1 MFYNKTVPFSYEIK
15 IANSG
20 RARRRLNSK
29 SLDEKA
35 LGSNLGQLARGAAVF
50 DPNAYDG
57 DGDGLVQDST
67 PFERPAV
74 LSAIASLSRGGFS
87 SEGAWGDTFDNWTV
101 GKTNEEIAEI
111 AVPDNEVQ
119 LIQYVQALIG
129 AYGKR
134 SFDDEAEVMKFLLKG
149 KNFDFTP
156 ETITSLREQLAQALN
171 DNPEL
176 RKYID
181 NFGIPPVVTRDLELG
196 QNARMTTHLLLTLNK
211 DYVMAMRAPRSE
223 EDNFSH
229 IAWWKEELEESL
241 GTPRAWDFVVPEGTS
256 IPSLV
261 GRSVLGDTFIHE
273 YGHFLH
279 SVAIDNHPDPAM
291 RDELWNLW
299 HQRWHEIAEKEGIRD
314 GIFTVATNIV
324 DSRSQENP
332 LPSDYGMVPPSAYA
346 VTDPVEFVAEVFLK
360 TIRHRDE
367 ATDDEKKLIADIT
380 GFASRSLTPNDE
392 SKYGLTPY
400 EIAQIV
406 VPSSP
411 EEAIETLEDWTQS
424 FLDLREYPDLVAS
437 GGTASER
444 VKKELKRMKSYLS
457 IYRVQSRAASK
468 PDVTPDEIFDFSPET
483 VAKMREIVEQTLIQ
497 QPQMLE
503 HVRLFGMPPIFV
515 TKEPIDEMS
524 AFFQTGTGPDY
535 IVFHPSVILDE
546 NWFKA
551 PRAFDESFKIKGTE
565 WYFTSNGKN
574 GAIATLTHEYGHYI
588 NSLSVDIHPDRESRY
603 LAGWYWRNSWE
614 EVAPRGLKGFRYRM
628 AVKKFKKANPDFV
641 SDTADKRWLQSY
653 ELQRAI
659 KRSEPLDWE
668 NGPPHVLSEYG
679 QKNPTEMFAEGY
691 QGIVSGD
698 SEMAARV
705 SPTLRRD
712 IEMIVGRV
720 PRDNITNV
728 REVDTEQRTPKQ
740 GFASLS
746 ITREPDGTRS
756 MTEAMNGGDDSPLD
770 GSDWLKDATPREI
783 AQALVPRTRQD
794 AVRLILQSLLTGN
807 RTPDPLSLAALE
819 QIILEAF
826 DHDLFDY
833 SPDTIAKME
842 KYLEKTLIESPQ
854 FLWQVRRFGSL
865 PFMATDRKKVKRY
878 RDNLKQG
885 LKTRVPR
892 SSGPRV
898 DYPIPLPTQPEHI
911 FLASIFDCIVDSPSV
926 MGVTYGGLFIA
937 MNMSHRNWLGL
948 WDKREKMPSHGG
960 FSRRSLLG
968 KPKDPNQIS
977 IFPEND
983 SLGRTMLAN
992 FTVSF
997 EGTIVHEWH
1006 HGWWSRLFGHKP
1018 DVSTLLTT
1026 QTQALNVTKDAMV
1039 RIGGG
1044 RAARLRYFFPNLTHA
1059 QAEAITTFA
1068 RDNFSQQSLT
1078 QVPAG
1083 GGIGGASNAVLS
1095 WMYRASLTYDQLRPN
1110 STVAERDIFLKRLED
1125 YYDAIGQTGLKR
1137 LQIEAARQTFITGK
1151 LTTDDDLVRGMG
1163 ANPHDPKQAAGV
1175 VMYFGYDPVF
1185 TDSWWKAMATDY
1197 PDIFGDS
1204 RLSLTTLAG
1213 MYAQKNPQETLAELG
1228 ALLAQPD
1235 KNYTDMFVTPELKAI
1250 FLYLMGEHG
1259 DPFTLPNAPPP
1270 WSQQRGF
1277 PSRTERVIHARETV
1291 SQRASNS
1298 LGNVASMS
1306 TPSGEASRR
1315 ITSTIDS
1322 NGHTNFRVGNYAFT
1336 IPGDKY
1342 MPDLSTAYTRWASES
1357 HFDMQQI
1364 SAMIMGLKPSDSRPA
1379 YQVGN
1384 TEINAL
1390 ISGLPI
1396 ETEEYKEMRKNIRS
1410 MVAETQRML
1419 NELRDTETHSSMP
1432 LYHTLAA
1439 MNSSD
1444 GLINANVGDEIY
1456 LPLASFTP
1464 RVVGS
1469 SDVPVYLR
1477 TFNPN
1482 ESSAVLKLA
1491 IGARVINSN
1500 LLENVNH
1507 NDEWLDVPIENI
1519 TGGRFRVASRK
1530 ERNGIPFIEIEHS
1543 DIFDTNQGK
1552 FSNVDPEKAMSS
1564 IKDMVLI
1571 DRGIR
1576 EIEAMNRD
1584 RSFIAKDDPRYGVL
1598 TDQLNSRT
1606 DEVVLSMFGNN
1617 IQPPNP
1623 ITKLSPEKQQQI
1635 IDEMPVLR
1643 AIPISSMDKRN
1654 LPGFTSTSSNFGFDR
1669 IITPE
1674 RNLARASV
1682 RMLEENREYIKERQM
1697 VGTNDR
1703 VLDDS
1708 WITGTIER
1716 MDSGEITH
1724 VDAMDT
1730 MGIAVEVLRNRVR
1743 NQVSTED
1750 ATNGDIYN
1758 YQKIG
1763 NRLRQAMLV
1772 EINNE
1777 DIDSAS
1783 LPNRPM
1789 GFASETSRTNTKISE
1804 PFNPTVISTQASDDE
1819 WKEFESERTIVQAV
1833 VYDIKGE
1840 KVVFGV
1846 QERHGLDTTGIK
1858 VIALNPYE
1866 ITGLDR
1872 DSEKGQEMALDWL
1885 YANLAS
1891 SAEADYRN
1899 DNRTEISALL
1909 YAATKGDKE
1918 AGKKFKEYA
1927 ATGRAMAAE
1936 KRQEALDKERQSLEA
1951 RLSDPRVS
1959 SDVKSLQERLAISR
1973 RTKKDG
1979 SYVSNVSE
1987 KEIEDAK
1994 ITPNN
1999 LVLVRWSEF
2008 PPEYDTD
2015 GNVILYPA
2023 GNYVATDRNTV
2034 HFTLNHSVEEHMFWN
2049 DGTGEGYL
2057 IIVTLGDVLDANGIE
2072 SLDNLYGVDTYFTPK
2087 PGEGLKIPKP
2097 KVIKVSKGEN
2107 RKAITDRVIREEFD
2121 AFAVEGGPH
2130 YTNTA
2135 GFEDTV
2141 RLVARD
2147 LGIVPGGLHAN
2158 RPHSM
2163 LEQINNYIG
2172 SDGETRDLLP
2182 EKNNTGVHS
2191 EDIGEMERNAILRL
2205 SDREHAPWSGVSRS
2219 SVPNPAGSFAS
2230 RSASVV
2236 GKDSEQIAKE
2246 LELSDE
2252 ELIILSEDS
2261 LLDNIEQITSGELEK
2276 RPIHSKMEKFK
2287 KRLLNSIR
2295 IEMSDDGI
2303 PMIMADPNPVV
2314 FQFVP
2319 DKRDWSK
2326 VRVPKRETVVKT
2338 AEYIKQ
2344 HQDENWPIESYKT
2357 IQEFG
2362 DRLLALVRGESEGTP
2377 QEDIGE
2383 TVGTGWLSLYLSGLS
2398 DPIVTSYFGTNRV
2411 GDSIHDLFGHVGIG
2425 RGFDRHGEWANPLAL
2440 ISTLDHPIFDDF
2452 TEADK
2457 DGIKRF
2463 LLIEYAVTRIEQTHG
2478 YQTLSGKRPVYDETT
2493 DSSQWSTWIQ
2503 FFDGDIQIIIDMLD
2517 DSDRTQV
2524 LNDDGSPKKAR
2535 SSGFASISAATRS
2548 DIREIAKQD
2557 AIHAKGFASKAS
2569 IQESSRVIGEGG
2581 DASKTSI
2588 LSRAKE
2594 KLKLNDRQVGHID
2607 SMTNKIHSIFRS
2619 GKIYDE
2625 PIHPAI
2631 DDRRKELL
2639 DSIRVVRA
2647 EGGMTMIVAEPNPI
2661 FNAHLPV
2668 KRDWA
2673 SIELP
2678 PREAVDEAIEKLKSN
2693 SGGRRSNGAGVQ
2705 KFIEHL
2711 SSIIDEIE
2719 KLGETT
2725 DLPYEK
2731 GPGNYVS
2738 YVQQYY
2744 DSLRNPVGASQL
2756 LMGSDGLHDA
2766 FGHFGT
2772 GRGYDRHGE
2781 WANYLALKDM
2791 IDASPLTDEE
2801 KEDAH
2806 RFWFREYG
2814 FLQFGKRGDLEGVDE
2829 MLRFMA
2835 DNYDGPFSDILDII
2849 DSGHNGLDDAPT
2861 EDVPSGESISNISA
2875 SELRQ
2880 AAKNDVESRLSKQP
2894 SGFASR
2900 RRDWKTNTH
2909 DIEIDTSTADSD
2921 MFNVDENGNTIQVH
2935 VPDKSKV
2942 LNPKTKQYMILDSV
2956 QRASE
2961 YIADGG
2967 NLSEVPDDYIMEAML
2982 MNIDRLPGTKFV
2994 KQNGRFK
3001 FAGMGG
3007 GQYGALRLVDSKTGT
3022 IFGIKFDSDFKYGV
3036 LGARKRE
3043 TTEVPSLTP
3052 SDRQRLGMTQTVGP
3066 KRLMPQERII
3076 PVNNGTDNLAY
3087 HQSMNE
3093 IIAGAISEMLGFEPM
3108 PMRIVKRSRQGSGDG
3123 FYDGD
3128 ENKDGVRRP
3137 GIALILEFAQSRYTN
3152 VEEYDNQVPVDT
3164 IKPISMLRLIL
3175 LDAILANWDRNDGN
3189 ILVAH
3194 QSDGSRALIPL
3205 DNGDSIQESGFL
3217 TTNADGTRVRSFS
3230 HGGGDLTHRGGEYGL
3245 RHAMDYHLPLNYTG
3259 KGDSLKQATLEEI
3272 QTMVSSIMV
3281 DYRIGLKE
3289 KTEQIEKIT
3298 ANAIEHLENLGLSK
3312 EKIDMLKEDYKQ
3324 ALINVRRRWEELS
3337 QMSDEELSE
3346 IIYENILARS

>member
-1 MFYNKTVPFSYEIK
+1 M
-15 IANSG
+15 
-20 RARRRLNSK
+20 
-29 SLDEKA
+29 KA
-35 LGSNLGQLARGAAVF
+35 
-50 DPNAYDG
+50 
-57 DGDGLVQDST
+57 
-67 PFERPAV
+67 
-74 LSAIASLSRGGFS
+74 
-87 SEGAWGDTFDNWTV
+87 
-101 GKTNEEIAEI
+101 
-111 AVPDNEVQ
+111 
-119 LIQYVQALIG
+119 
-129 AYGKR
+129 
-134 SFDDEAEVMKFLLKG
+134 
-149 KNFDFTP
+149 
-156 ETITSLREQLAQALN
+156 
-171 DNPEL
+171 
-176 RKYID
+176 
-181 NFGIPPVVTRDLELG
+181 
-196 QNARMTTHLLLTLNK
+196 
-211 DYVMAMRAPRSE
+211 
-223 EDNFSH
+223 
-229 IAWWKEELEESL
+229 
-241 GTPRAWDFVVPEGTS
+241 
-256 IPSLV
+256 
-261 GRSVLGDTFIHE
+261 
-273 YGHFLH
+273 
-279 SVAIDNHPDPAM
+279 
-291 RDELWNLW
+291 
-299 HQRWHEIAEKEGIRD
+299 
-314 GIFTVATNIV
+314 
-324 DSRSQENP
+324 
-332 LPSDYGMVPPSAYA
+332 
-346 VTDPVEFVAEVFLK
+346 
-360 TIRHRDE
+360 
-367 ATDDEKKLIADIT
+367 
-380 GFASRSLTPNDE
+380 
-392 SKYGLTPY
+392 
-400 EIAQIV
+400 
-406 VPSSP
+406 
-411 EEAIETLEDWTQS
+411 
-424 FLDLREYPDLVAS
+424 
-437 GGTASER
+437 
-444 VKKELKRMKSYLS
+444 YLS
-457 IYRVQSRAASK
+457 IHRVQSRPASK
-468 PDVTPDEIFDFSPET
+468 PNVTPDEIFDFSPET

-515 TKEPIDEMS
+515 TKEPMDEMS
-524 AFFQTGTGPDY
+524 AFFQTGAGPDY

-551 PRAFDESFKIKGTE
+551 PRAFDESYKIKGTE
-565 WYFTSNGKN
+565 WYFTANGKN
-574 GAIATLTHEYGHYI
+574 GATATLTHEYGHYI
-588 NSLSVDIHPDRESRY
+588 NNLSADIHPDRESRY
-603 LAGWYWRNSWE
+603 LAGWYWRQSWE
-614 EVAPRGLKGFRYRM
+614 EVAPRGLKGFQYRM

-659 KRSEPLDWE
+659 KRSESLDWE

-691 QGIVSGD
+691 QGLVSGD
-698 SEMAARV
+698 AEMVARV

-756 MTEAMNGGDDSPLD
+756 MAEAMNGGDDSPLD

-794 AVRLILQSLLTGN
+794 AVRLIIQSLLTGN
-807 RTPDPLSLAALE
+807 RTPDPLSLAAIV
-819 QIILEAF
+819 QIVEEAF

-833 SPDTIAKME
+833 SPDAIAKME
-842 KYLEKTLIESPQ
+842 EYLEKTLIESPQ

-865 PFMATDRKKVKRY
+865 PFLATDRKKVKRY
-878 RDNLKQG
+878 RDNAKRG
-885 LKTRVPR
+885 IKTRVPK
-892 SSGPRV
+892 SSGSRV
-898 DYPIPLPTQPEHI
+898 DYPFPQQLPQEHFFISEI
-911 FLASIFDCIVDSPSV
+911 FNVIVDSPSV
-926 MGVTYGGLFIA
+926 MGVTFGGMFIA
-937 MNMSHRNWLGL
+937 MNMSHRNWPGL
-948 WDKREKMPSHGG
+948 WDRSEKMPSHGG

-968 KPKDPNQIS
+968 KPKDPNAIS

-997 EGTIVHEWH
+997 EGTMVHEWH

-1018 DVSTLLTT
+1018 DVSMLLTT
-1026 QTQALNVTKDAMV
+1026 QTQPLNVTKDAMV

-1044 RAARLRYFFPNLTHA
+1044 RAARLKYFFPNLTYA
-1059 QAEAITTFA
+1059 EAEAITTFA
-1068 RDNFSQQSLT
+1068 RDNFTQQSLT

-1083 GGIGGASNAVLS
+1083 GSKFSAQDTMFR
-1095 WMYRASLTYDQLRPN
+1095 WMHMATTTYDQLRPN
-1110 STVAERDIFLKRLED
+1110 STVASRDIFLQRLED
-1125 YYDAIGQTGLKR
+1125 YYNGIGQIGLKR
-1137 LQIEAARQTFITGK
+1137 IQKEAARQSLLTGK
-1151 LTTDDDLVRGMG
+1151 LTTDNDLVIAIGV
-1163 ANPHDPKQAAGV
+1163 NPNNPKEAASAV
-1175 VMYFGYDPVF
+1175 LYYGYDPVF
-1185 TDSWWKAMATDY
+1185 TDTWWKAMATDY
-1197 PDIFGDS
+1197 PDIFGDP

-1213 MYAQKNPQETLAELG
+1213 QYAQKNPQETLAELG
-1228 ALLAQPD
+1228 AMLAQPD
-1235 KNYTDMFVTPELKAI
+1235 KNYADTFVTPELRAL

-1259 DPFTLPNAPPP
+1259 DPFTPTNAPEP

-1315 ITSTIDS
+1315 ITSTMDS

-1464 RVVGS
+1464 RVVGP

-1576 EIEAMNRD
+1576 EVEGIYKD
-1584 RSFIAKDDPRYGVL
+1584 RSSIDKDDPRYGVL

-1623 ITKLSPEKQQQI
+1623 IGKLSPDKQQRI
-1635 IDEMPVLR
+1635 IDEIPVLR

-1891 SAEADYRN
+1891 SAETDYRN

-1951 RLSDPRVS
+1951 ILSDPRVS
-1959 SDVKSLQERLAISR
+1959 SDVKSLQQRLAISR

-2057 IIVTLGDVLDANGIE
+2057 ILVTLGDVLDANGIE

-2087 PGEGLKIPKP
+2087 PGEGFKIPKP

-2107 RKAITDRVIREEFD
+2107 RKAITDRVIGEEFD

-2276 RPIHSKMEKFK
+2276 RPIHSKIEKLK
-2287 KRLLNSIR
+2287 KRLFDSIR
-2295 IEMSDDGI
+2295 VEMSDDGI
-2303 PMIMADPNPVV
+2303 PMIMADPNPLI

-2377 QEDIGE
+2377 QEDIGDS
-2383 TVGTGWLSLYLSGLS
+2383 VGTGWLSLYLSGLS

-2463 LLIEYAVTRIEQTHG
+2463 LMIEYAVTRIEQTYG
-2478 YQTLSGKRPVYDETT
+2478 YQTLSGKRQVYDETT

-2503 FFDGDIQIIIDMLD
+2503 FFDGDIQTIIDMLD

-2581 DASKTSI
+2581 DASKASI
-2588 LSRAKE
+2588 LDRAK
-2594 KLKLNDRQVGHID
+2594 KILRLNDRQVSHID
-2607 SMTNKIHSIFRS
+2607 AMTQHMHKIFSN
-2619 GKIYDE
+2619 GDIYDE
-2625 PIHPAI
+2625 PIHPEI
-2631 DDRRKELL
+2631 DEKRKELL

-2647 EGGMTMIVAEPNPI
+2647 EGGMTMIVAEPNPVL
-2661 FNAHLPV
+2661 NAYLPV

-2673 SIELP
+2673 SVELP
-2678 PREAVDEAIEKLKSN
+2678 SIEIIERAVEKIKSN
-2693 SGGRRSNGAGVQ
+2693 LWKPK
-2705 KFIEHL
+2705 KFGDTPFQGPGTGMAKFEAHL
-2711 SSIIDEIE
+2711 ERLRNEVFQLADGPDIM
-2719 KLGETT
+2719 
-2725 DLPYEK
+2725 PYESATSAR
-2731 GPGNYVS
+2731 GMTSLQSMGDYIS
-2738 YVQQYY
+2738 WVQQYY
-2744 DSLRNPVGASQL
+2744 DSLRNPRNAWSL
-2756 LMGSDGLHDA
+2756 LPGTDGMHDA

-2781 WANYLALKDM
+2781 WANFLALKDM
-2791 IDASPLTDEE
+2791 IENTPGMTDAETEE
-2801 KEDAH
+2801 VL
-2806 RFWFREYG
+2806 RWWFREYG
-2814 FLQFGKRGDLEGVDE
+2814 IQNIMKIPNLPEGIGELLFSAVSPME
-2829 MLRFMA
+2829 G
-2835 DNYDGPFSDILDII
+2835 YDGNFKDILDILE
-2849 DSGHNGLDDAPT
+2849 SGHSGLDDAPT
-2861 EDVPSGESISNISA
+2861 KAFASKTISKISV
-2875 SELRQ
+2875 SELQ
-2880 AAKNDVESRLSKQP
+2880 LAAKNDVESRLSKQP

-3001 FAGMGG
+3001 FTGMGG
-3007 GQYGALRLVDSKTGT
+3007 GQFGALRLVDSKTGT
-3022 IFGIKFDSDFKYGV
+3022 MFGIKFDADFKYGV
-3036 LGARKRE
+3036 LQDRI
-3043 TTEVPSLTP
+3043 VP
-3052 SDRQRLGMTQTVGP
+3052 VY
-3066 KRLMPQERII
+3066 
-3076 PVNNGTDNLAY
+3076 NGTDNLSY

-3128 ENKDGVRRP
+3128 ENKDGERRP
-3137 GIALILEFAQSRYTN
+3137 GIALILEFAQSRYTD

-3205 DNGDSIQESGFL
+3205 DNGDSIQEAGFL
-3217 TTNADGTRVRSFS
+3217 TTNADGTRVRSSS
-3230 HGGGDLTHRGGEYGL
+3230 HGGSVIVNKGGEYNL
-3245 RHAMDYHLPLNYTG
+3245 RHAIDYHLPRSTDYLPYGRTA
-3259 KGDSLKQATLEEI
+3259 KGDNLKKATPEEI

-3281 DYRIGLKE
+3281 DYRTELKE
-3289 KTEQIEKIT
+3289 KTEKIEKIT
-3298 ANAIEHLENLGLSK
+3298 ANAIEHLEKLGLSK
-3312 EKIDMLKEDYKQ
+3312 EKIDMLKEDYTE
-3324 ALINVRRRWEELS
+3324 ALIKVRRRWEELS
-3337 QMSDEELSE
+3337 QMSDEELSK